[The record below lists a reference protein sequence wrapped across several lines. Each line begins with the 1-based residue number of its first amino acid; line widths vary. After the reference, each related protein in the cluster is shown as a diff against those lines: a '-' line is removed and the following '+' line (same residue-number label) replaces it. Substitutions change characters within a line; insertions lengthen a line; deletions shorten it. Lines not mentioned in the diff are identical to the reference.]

1 MFSWMFWKIPITG
14 VRIRYTGPINSDRA
28 RASLQGKLCVAR
40 VYAPPAILQKK
51 LKKLKK
57 ATS

>member
-1 MFSWMFWKIPITG
+1 MIHWAFWRMPIVGTT
-14 VRIRYTGPINSDRA
+14 IRYTGPVNTDRA

-40 VYAPPAILQKK
+40 VYAPPAIMLKK

-57 ATS
+57 GRS